1 MNFKKFV
8 FVPAVIAASFA
19 AQAAYAVTVPGPL
32 VDPAWLNAHL
42 KDVKVLQ
49 VSGTMKSFTT
59 APEMKEIK
67 GKNVAVTVSGHVPGA
82 SFVDFKTV
90 RVSRDIDGKMVKG
103 VIPDKAAFEKLV
115 QSWGVNKGQPIVIVP
130 KGLSTPD
137 VDEATRLYWQLKYYG
152 QDNMAILNGGMAQWL
167 ADGMPAATDAPA
179 VSAGNWVASAERKNI
194 LATYQEVKKAVE
206 HPGAVEFA
214 DARPTNQYMG
224 VFTKPKE
231 LPGHLPGAKNVP
243 PDLLT
248 TADGAS
254 ARFLPK
260 ASYESMFKTVGLNS
274 GKEIIDYCNTGHL
287 ASGLWFVTHE
297 IVGDK
302 KARLYDGSIVEY
314 SMYDGA
320 KMNDPAMLGK

>member
-1 MNFKKFV
+1 MNFKKFI

-19 AQAAYAVTVPGPL
+19 AQSAFAVDVPGPL

-42 KDVKVLQ
+42 NDVKVLQ
-49 VSGTMKSFTT
+49 VSGTMKDFTT

-67 GKNVAVTVSGHVPGA
+67 GKKVAVTVSGHVPGA
-82 SFVDFKTV
+82 SFVDFKTI
-90 RVSRDIDGKMVKG
+90 RVTRDIDGKKVKG
-103 VIPDKAAFEKLV
+103 VIPEKAAFEKLV
-115 QSWGVNKGQPIVIVP
+115 QSWGVNKGQPIIIVP

-167 ADGMPAATDAPA
+167 ADGMSAATDAPSVA
-179 VSAGNWVASAERKNI
+179 AGNWVASAERKNI

-206 HPGAVEFA
+206 HPGSVEFA
-214 DARPTNQYMG
+214 DARPSNQFMG
-224 VFTKPKE
+224 VFTKSGE

-248 TADGAS
+248 YANGAS

-260 ASYESMFKTVGLNS
+260 ASYESMFKTTGLNT

-302 KARLYDGSIVEY
+302 KARLYDGSIIEY
-314 SMYDGA
+314 SMYEGA
-320 KMNDPAMLGK
+320 KMTDPAKLGN

>member
-19 AQAAYAVTVPGPL
+19 AQSAFAVNVPGPL

-42 KDVKVLQ
+42 NDVKVLQ
-49 VSGTMKSFTT
+49 VSGTMKDFTT

-67 GKNVAVTVSGHVPGA
+67 GKKVAVTVSGHVPGA
-82 SFVDFKTV
+82 SFVDFKTI
-90 RVSRDIDGKMVKG
+90 RVTRDIDGKKVKG
-103 VIPDKAAFEKLV
+103 VIPEKAAFEKLV
-115 QSWGVNKGQPIVIVP
+115 QSWGVSKGQPIVIVP

-167 ADGMPAATDAPA
+167 ADGMPAATDAPTA
-179 VSAGNWVASAERKNI
+179 AAGNWVASAERKNI

-206 HPGAVEFA
+206 HPGSVEFA
-214 DARPTNQYMG
+214 DARPANQYMG
-224 VFTKPKE
+224 VFTKPEE
-231 LPGHLPGAKNVP
+231 LSGHLPGAKNVS

-260 ASYESMFKTVGLNS
+260 ASYESMFKAVGLNP

-314 SMYDGA
+314 SMYEGA
-320 KMNDPAMLGK
+320 KMTDPAKLGK

>member
-67 GKNVAVTVSGHVPGA
+67 GKKVAVTISGHVPGA
-82 SFVDFKTV
+82 SFVNFKTV
-90 RVSRDIDGKMVKG
+90 RVKRDIDGKMVKG
-103 VIPDKAAFEKLV
+103 LIPKKAAFEKLV
-115 QSWGVNKGQPIVIVP
+115 QSWGVNKGEPIMIVP
-130 KGLSTPD
+130 KGLSTGD

-152 QDNMAILNGGMAQWL
+152 QNNMAILNGGMAQWL
-167 ADGMPAATDAPA
+167 ADGMPAATDAPTVA
-179 VSAGNWVASAERKNI
+179 KGNWVPTAERKNI

-206 HPGAVEFA
+206 HPGSVELA
-214 DARPTNQYMG
+214 DARPSNQYMG

-231 LPGHLPGAKNVP
+231 LPGHLPDAKSVP

-260 ASYESMFKTVGLNS
+260 ASYESMFKAVGLNP

-302 KARLYDGSIVEY
+302 KARLYDGSLVQY
-314 SMYDGA
+314 SQYEGS
-320 KMNDPAMLGK
+320 KTIDPAKLGK

>member
-1 MNFKKFV
+1 MKMTKFV
-8 FVPAVIAASFA
+8 FVPVLAAA
-19 AQAAYAVTVPGPL
+19 AFGMQSAYALDVPGPL

-49 VSGTMKSFTT
+49 ISGPLASFTT
-59 APEMKEIK
+59 APNYKDVN
-67 GKNVAVTVSGHVPGA
+67 GKQVATSVSGHVPGA
-82 SFVDFKTV
+82 SFVDFGKI
-90 RVSRDIDGKMVKG
+90 RVTRDDDGKKVKG
-103 VIPDKAAFEKLV
+103 MIPTKEEFEKLA
-115 QSWGVNKGQPIVIVP
+115 QSWGVNKGEPIIIVP

-137 VDEATRLYWQLKYYG
+137 VDEATRLYWQFKYYG

-167 ADGMPAATDAPA
+167 ADGMPAATDNPA
-179 VSAGNWVASAERKNI
+179 VTAGNWVATAERKNI
-194 LATYQEVKKAVE
+194 LATYQEVKHAVD
-206 HPGAVEFA
+206 HGGVEFA
-214 DARPTNQYMG
+214 DARPSNQFMG
-224 VFTKPKE
+224 VFTKKDE
-231 LPGHLPGAKNVP
+231 LSGHLPGAKNMP

-260 ASYESMFKTVGLNS
+260 ESYLSMMKTVGLNS

-302 KARLYDGSIVEY
+302 KARLYDGSILEY

-320 KMNDPAMLGK
+320 KMNDPAALKK